1 MMLTSTVPDKLAVT
15 SFVYQMNQ
23 YFTKAMPS
31 AITRSESH
39 PNSTQQSPCGS
50 TSKTSPFDLSAFDR
64 FTFDKLSPVA
74 SPLGHRDQALN
85 VYSRHGSRHS
95 SLADIPP
102 EDLPTTPSQQQNV
115 VTETNSKFNITTA
128 AVSGST
134 PANPGKILHSTPKEL
149 PREDSSTHVGE
160 VSPLT
165 RGSSAPDLLKQPG
178 VDDVNGYRAEVE
190 GEKESISMPSGME
203 DRELEF
209 ENLGVSE
216 DSEPPTGSSTSL
228 DEENL
233 RYV

>member
-39 PNSTQQSPCGS
+39 PSSSQQSPSGS

-85 VYSRHGSRHS
+85 VYSRHGSRHN
-95 SLADIPP
+95 SLAELPP
-102 EDLPTTPSQQQNV
+102 EDLPTSPSQQQNV
-115 VTETNSKFNITTA
+115 MKKTNSGSNISTA
-128 AVSGST
+128 AVSTST
-134 PANPGKILHSTPKEL
+134 PNKILHSTPKEV
-149 PREDSSTHVGE
+149 PRENSSTHLDE
-160 VSPLT
+160 VSTLS
-165 RGSSAPDLLKQPG
+165 RGSSAPNLVKLPDLD
-178 VDDVNGYRAEVE
+178 VVNGCPAEVK
-190 GEKESISMPSGME
+190 GEKENVSMPSGME

-233 RYV
+233 R

>member
-39 PNSTQQSPCGS
+39 PSSNQQSPSGS

-74 SPLGHRDQALN
+74 SPLGHRDQTLN
-85 VYSRHGSRHS
+85 VYSRHSSRHN
-95 SLADIPP
+95 SLAEVPP
-102 EDLPTTPSQQQNV
+102 EDLPASPSQQQNV
-115 VTETNSKFNITTA
+115 VKETNSKLNISTA
-128 AVSGST
+128 VVSSST
-134 PANPGKILHSTPKEL
+134 PENPSKILHSTPKEVSG
-149 PREDSSTHVGE
+149 EDGSTHLDE
-160 VSPLT
+160 VSTLD
-165 RGSSAPDLLKQPG
+165 RESSAPNLVKLPDLD
-178 VDDVNGYRAEVE
+178 VVNGYPAEVE
-190 GEKESISMPSGME
+190 GEKENVSMPSGME
-203 DRELEF
+203 DRDLEF

-233 RYV
+233 R

>member
-39 PNSTQQSPCGS
+39 PSSSQQSPSGS

-74 SPLGHRDQALN
+74 SPLGHRDQTLN
-85 VYSRHGSRHS
+85 VYSRHSSRHN
-95 SLADIPP
+95 SLAELPP
-102 EDLPTTPSQQQNV
+102 EDLPASLSQQQNV
-115 VTETNSKFNITTA
+115 MKETHSGSNISTA
-128 AVSGST
+128 AVSTST
-134 PANPGKILHSTPKEL
+134 PENPSKILHSTPKEVSG
-149 PREDSSTHVGE
+149 ENSSTHLDD
-160 VSPLT
+160 VSTLS
-165 RGSSAPDLLKQPG
+165 RGSSAPNLVKLPDLD
-178 VDDVNGYRAEVE
+178 VVNGCPAEVKR
-190 GEKESISMPSGME
+190 EKENVSMPSGME

-233 RYV
+233 R